1 MAMIQNYF
9 TPEAAEFIRKAVTE
23 AGGNEVFCVGK
34 INENSLV
41 CDVRVLARGNRQS
54 VPAIL
59 DAAKTGNVVVHNHPS
74 GNLEPSP
81 QDVAVASA
89 FGNKGVGFYIVDSEV
104 ESVYVV
110 VEPFTP
116 GETVLIDNESAR
128 EYLLPAGPVA
138 RVLGEKYEHREEQLE
153 VLSNVIEAFN
163 DENLSMIEAGT
174 GTGKTLSYLIPSIL
188 WAIGNSER
196 ILISTN
202 TINLQ
207 EQLINKDL
215 PLLREIFPKN
225 FYYALVKGMRNYFCL
240 LRGEAV
246 EHDLFD
252 FIDDAQRGS
261 MKDVL
266 EWSKTTTDGSLS
278 DLAFTPRDDVWD
290 RVAAE
295 SESCPAAKC
304 PHYSRCFFFK
314 SRRDLSRASVLVAN
328 HHMLFSDIVVKG
340 TAGPDSDFG
349 IIPRYSKV
357 VFDEAHN
364 ISEAATSHF
373 SLKLS
378 RHGLMKTLSKLRSRK
393 SKGSHKGL
401 ISYIS
406 HLAGKEKDAV
416 LEEVFERSA
425 DGLASACDRVD
436 SVGEDIFGLL
446 YAFGVEVTGESAM
459 SLRLTDQLAGHEKWP
474 SVEHGFAAL
483 EKSLF
488 SLEKEIAHLLGVVER
503 SAHADSH
510 IKLTAELGGIAKRSL
525 AFREVIGRFFGE
537 GDESYIRW
545 FEGNRRRTAVFCSIN
560 LSPLD
565 VSGELE
571 EKLYSKTK
579 SVVMT
584 SASLTVDNNFDFQRK
599 NIGLSDNE
607 RFRGLIVDSP
617 FDFRAQSLL
626 MVPADI
632 PDPRQKEY
640 EDAIARILSD
650 SICVTNG
657 NALVLFTSYFSLNR
671 VYEKTGEILETA
683 GATPITLFKQ
693 GEMPRG
699 LLLEKFKT
707 LGNSVLFAT
716 DSFWEG
722 VDIPGDSLKMVVI
735 CRLPFKVPTDPVT
748 EAKIEYMEKQGMDS
762 FREYILPHAVLKFKQ
777 GFGRLIRT
785 KTDRG
790 VVMVLDRRIVS
801 KHYGKFFIN
810 SVAGSDFFS
819 GRTEQVLGRMH
830 EFFSRELEH

>member
-1 MAMIQNYF
+1 MVEDYF
-9 TPEAAEFIRKAVTE
+9 TSEAVEFIRKTVTE
-23 AGGNEVFCVGK
+23 ANGNEVFCAGK

-41 CDVRVLARGNRQS
+41 CDVRVFARGNRQS

-59 DAAKTGNVVVHNHPS
+59 DAAKTGDVVVHNHPS

-81 QDVAVASA
+81 QDVAVAST
-89 FGNKGVGFYIVDSEV
+89 FGSKGVGFYIVDSEV
-104 ESVYVV
+104 KKVYVV
-110 VEPFTP
+110 VEPFIP
-116 GETVLIDNESAR
+116 GEAVLINNESAR

-138 RVLGEKYEHREEQLE
+138 RVLGEKYEHRDEQLE
-153 VLSNVIEAFN
+153 VLSNVTEAFN
-163 DENLSMIEAGT
+163 DEYLSMIEAGT

-188 WAIGNSER
+188 WSISNSER
-196 ILISTN
+196 VLVSTN

-215 PLLREIFPKN
+215 PLLRDVFPEK
-225 FYYALVKGMRNYFCL
+225 FDYALVKGMRNYFCL

-266 EWSKTTTDGSLS
+266 EWAKSTTDGSLS
-278 DLAFTPRDDVWD
+278 DLAFMPRDDVWD

-295 SESCPAAKC
+295 SESCPGTKC

-314 SRRDLSRASVLVAN
+314 SRRELSRASVLVAN
-328 HHMLFSDIVVKG
+328 HHMLFSDIAIKG

-349 IIPRYSKV
+349 IIPRYSRI

-364 ISEAATSHF
+364 IVEAATSHF
-373 SLKLS
+373 SLKMS
-378 RHGLMKTLSKLRSRK
+378 RHGLMRTLSKLRSRK
-393 SKGSHKGL
+393 DADGEKGL

-406 HLAGKEKDAV
+406 HLAGKEKDASLGEIFKRSAGGIARAHERV
-416 LEEVFERSA
+416 EAVSEEVFS
-425 DGLASACDRVD
+425 S
-436 SVGEDIFGLL
+436 L
-446 YAFGVEVTGESAM
+446 YTFGVEVSGTSAM
-459 SLRLTDQLAGHEKWP
+459 SLRVTEEIARNEKWAA
-474 SVEHGFAAL
+474 VEQRFGAL

-488 SLEKEIAHLLGVVER
+488 SLENEIAHLLGVVEG
-503 SAHADSH
+503 SASADSH
-510 IKLTAELGGIAKRSL
+510 IKLTAELGGIARRSL

-545 FEGNRRRTAVFCSIN
+545 FEGNRRRAAVFCSIN

-584 SASLTVDNNFDFQRK
+584 SASLAVDKNFDFQRK

-617 FDFRAQSLL
+617 FDFQTQSLML
-626 MVPADI
+626 VPSDI
-632 PDPRQKEY
+632 TEPGKESY
-640 EDAIARILSD
+640 EDSIVRILSD
-650 SICVTNG
+650 SISITNG
-657 NALVLFTSYFSLNR
+657 NALVLFTSYSSLNR
-671 VYEKTGEILETA
+671 VYEKTGKLLES
-683 GATPITLFKQ
+683 GGGVPVSLFKQ

-722 VDIPGDSLKMVVI
+722 VDIPGDSLRMVVI

-748 EAKIEYMEKQGMDS
+748 EAKIEYMEKQDMDS
-762 FREYILPHAVLKFKQ
+762 FREYMLPHAVLRFKQ

-785 KTDRG
+785 KSDRG

-801 KHYGKFFIN
+801 KYYGKFFIN
-810 SVAGSDFFS
+810 SVAGSDFFC
-819 GRTEQVLGRMH
+819 GKTEQVLGRMR
-830 EFFSRELEH
+830 EFFSREQKH

>member
-1 MAMIQNYF
+1 MIESYF
-9 TPEAAEFIRKAVTE
+9 TPEAVEFIRGAITE
-23 AGGNEVFCVGK
+23 AYGNEVFFVGK
-34 INENSLV
+34 VNESSLV
-41 CDVRVLARGNRQS
+41 CDVKVLARGNRQA

-104 ESVYVV
+104 EKVYVV
-110 VEPFTP
+110 VEPFVP
-116 GETVLIDNESAR
+116 GEAVRVDNESAR

-153 VLSNVIEAFN
+153 VLSNVIDAFN
-163 DENLSMIEAGT
+163 DEHLSMIEAGT

-188 WAIGNSER
+188 WSISNSER
-196 ILISTN
+196 VLVSTN

-215 PLLREIFPKN
+215 PLLRDLFPRK
-225 FYYALVKGMRNYFCL
+225 FDYALVKGMRNYFCL

-246 EHDLFD
+246 GQDLFD
-252 FIDDAQRGS
+252 FIDDGERGS

-266 EWSKTTTDGSLS
+266 EWAKTTADGSLS
-278 DLAFTPRDDVWD
+278 DLAFTPPDDVWD
-290 RVAAE
+290 RVSAE
-295 SESCPAAKC
+295 SESCPATKC
-304 PHYSRCFFFK
+304 PHYSSCFFFK
-314 SRRDLSRASVLVAN
+314 SRRELSRASVLVAN
-328 HHMLFSDIVVKG
+328 HHMLFSDIAIKG
-340 TAGPDSDFG
+340 AAGPDSDFG
-349 IIPRYSKV
+349 IIPRYAKV

-364 ISEAATSHF
+364 IAEVATSHF

-378 RHGLMKTLSKLRSRK
+378 KHGITKMLSKLRSRK
-393 SKGSHKGL
+393 NRDKGL

-406 HLAGKEKDAV
+406 HLAQKEKDSA
-416 LEEVFERSA
+416 LREVFERSGG
-425 DGLASACDRVD
+425 GLARAVEHIEVVSEEV
-436 SVGEDIFGLL
+436 FNLL
-446 YAFGVEVTGESAM
+446 YGFGAELSGETAI
-459 SLRLTDQLAGHEKWP
+459 SLRLTEEVARQEKWP
-474 SVEHGFAAL
+474 AVEERFGAL
-483 EKSLF
+483 EKTLF
-488 SLEKEIAHLLGVVER
+488 SLENEIAHLLGIVE
-503 SAHADSH
+503 SSPHAESH

-537 GDESYIRW
+537 QDESYIKW
-545 FEGNRRRTAVFCSIN
+545 FEGNRRRAAIFCSIN

-565 VSGELE
+565 VSKELS

-579 SVVMT
+579 TVVMT
-584 SASLTVDNNFDFQRK
+584 SASLAVDKNFDFQRK

-617 FDFRAQSLL
+617 FDFRTQSLL
-626 MVPADI
+626 LVPSDM
-632 PDPRQKEY
+632 PEPGREDY
-640 EDAIARILSD
+640 EDSLAQTLSD
-650 SICVTNG
+650 SISVTNG
-657 NALVLFTSYFSLNR
+657 NALVLFTSYSSLNR
-671 VYEKTGEILETA
+671 VYEKTGKILESV
-683 GATPITLFKQ
+683 GSVPVSLFKQ

-748 EAKIEYMEKQGMDS
+748 EAKIEYMEKQEIDS
-762 FREYILPHAVLKFKQ
+762 FREYILPHAVLRFKQ

-801 KHYGKFFIN
+801 KYYGKFFIN
-810 SVAGSDFFS
+810 SVAGSEFFC
-819 GRTEQVLGRMH
+819 GKTEQILVRMRD
-830 EFFSRELEH
+830 FFSREREH

>member
-1 MAMIQNYF
+1 MVEDYF
-9 TPEAAEFIRKAVTE
+9 TPEAVKFIREAVTK
-23 AGGNEVFCVGK
+23 ANGNEVFCVGK

-41 CDVRVLARGNRQS
+41 YDIRVFARGNRQS

-59 DAAKTGNVVVHNHPS
+59 DVAKMGNVVVHNHPS

-81 QDVAVASA
+81 QDVAVAST
-89 FGNKGVGFYIVDSEV
+89 FGSKGVGFYIVDSEV
-104 ESVYVV
+104 KKVYVV
-110 VEPFTP
+110 VEPFIP
-116 GETVLIDNESAR
+116 GETVLINNESAR

-138 RVLGEKYEHREEQLE
+138 RVLGERYEHRDEQLE
-153 VLSNVIEAFN
+153 VLSNVTEAFN
-163 DENLSMIEAGT
+163 DEYLSMIEAGT

-188 WAIGNSER
+188 WSISNSER
-196 ILISTN
+196 VLVSTN

-215 PLLREIFPKN
+215 PLLRDVFPEK
-225 FYYALVKGMRNYFCL
+225 FDYALVKGMKNYFCL

-266 EWSKTTTDGSLS
+266 EWAKTTADGSLS

-295 SESCPAAKC
+295 SESCPATKC
-304 PHYSRCFFFK
+304 PHYSRCFFFR
-314 SRRDLSRASVLVAN
+314 SRRELSRASVLVAN
-328 HHMLFSDIVVKG
+328 HHMLFSDIAIKG

-349 IIPRYSKV
+349 IIPRYSRII
-357 VFDEAHN
+357 FDEAHN
-364 ISEAATSHF
+364 IAEAATSHF

-393 SKGSHKGL
+393 GADGEKGL

-406 HLAGKEKDAV
+406 HLAGSEKDTS
-416 LEEVFERSA
+416 LGKIFERSA
-425 DGLASACDRVD
+425 GGLTRAHERVETV
-436 SVGEDIFGLL
+436 SEEVFNSL
-446 YAFGVEVTGESAM
+446 YAFGVEVSGESAM
-459 SLRLTDQLAGHEKWP
+459 SLRITEEIVRNEKW
-474 SVEHGFAAL
+474 VAVKQRFGAL

-488 SLEKEIAHLLGVVER
+488 SLENEIAHLLGVVEG
-503 SAHADSH
+503 SASADSH
-510 IKLTAELGGIAKRSL
+510 IKLTAELGGISKRSL

-545 FEGNRRRTAVFCSIN
+545 FEGNRRRAAIFCSIN

-565 VSGELE
+565 VSEELE

-584 SASLTVDNNFDFQRK
+584 SASLAVDKNFDFQRK

-617 FDFRAQSLL
+617 FDFQKQSLL
-626 MVPADI
+626 LVPSDI
-632 PDPRQKEY
+632 TEPGKEGY
-640 EDAIARILSD
+640 EDSIVQILSD
-650 SICVTNG
+650 SISITNG
-657 NALVLFTSYFSLNR
+657 NALVLFTSYSSLNR
-671 VYEKTGEILETA
+671 VYEKTGKILESAGTA
-683 GATPITLFKQ
+683 PVSLFKQ

-722 VDIPGDSLKMVVI
+722 VDIPGDSLRMVVI

-748 EAKIEYMEKQGMDS
+748 EAKIEYMKKNDMDS
-762 FREYILPHAVLKFKQ
+762 FREYMLPHAVLRFKQ

-801 KHYGKFFIN
+801 KYYGKFFIN
-810 SVAGSDFFS
+810 SVAGSGFFC
-819 GRTEQVLGRMH
+819 GKTEQVLGRMR
-830 EFFSRELEH
+830 EFFSREQEH

>member
-1 MAMIQNYF
+1 MIENYF
-9 TPEAAEFIRKAVTE
+9 TTEAAEFIREAVTE
-23 AGGNEVFCVGK
+23 AHGNEVFFVGK
-34 INENSLV
+34 VNENSLV
-41 CDVRVLARGNRQS
+41 CDVKVLARGNRQS

-59 DAAKTGNVVVHNHPS
+59 DAAKTGNIVVHNHPS

-89 FGNKGVGFYIVDSEV
+89 FGNKGVGFYIVDSKV
-104 ESVYVV
+104 EKVYVV
-110 VEPFTP
+110 VEPFIP
-116 GETVLIDNESAR
+116 GETTLIDNESAR

-138 RVLGEKYEHREEQLE
+138 RVLGEKYEHRDEQIQ
-153 VLSNVIEAFN
+153 VLSNVIDAFN
-163 DENLSMIEAGT
+163 DEHLSMIEAGT

-188 WAIGNSER
+188 WAINNSER
-196 ILISTN
+196 VVVSTN

-215 PLLREIFPKN
+215 PLLRDVFPKK
-225 FYYALVKGMRNYFCL
+225 FDYALVKGMRNYFCL

-252 FIDDAQRGS
+252 FIDDAERGS
-261 MKDVL
+261 VKDVL
-266 EWSKTTTDGSLS
+266 EWAKTTADGSLS

-295 SESCPAAKC
+295 SESCPATKC

-328 HHMLFSDIVVKG
+328 HHMLFSDIAVKG
-340 TAGPDSDFG
+340 TSGPDSDFG
-349 IIPRYSKV
+349 IIPRYSRV

-378 RHGLMKTLSKLRSRK
+378 RHGLIKTLSKLVSRK
-393 SKGSHKGL
+393 SKGGNKGL

-406 HLAGKEKDAV
+406 HLAQEGKDAV
-416 LEEVFERSA
+416 LGEVFERSSR
-425 DGLASACDRVD
+425 GLARACERVNAV
-436 SVGEDIFGLL
+436 SEDVFGLL
-446 YAFGVEVTGESAM
+446 YAFGAEVSGESAM
-459 SLRLTDQLAGHEKWP
+459 SLRVTEVLGRNEKWP
-474 SVEHGFAAL
+474 AVEQGFAAL

-488 SLEKEIAHLLGVVER
+488 SLEKEIAHLLGVIEG
-503 SAHADSH
+503 SANPDSH
-510 IKLTAELGGIAKRSL
+510 IKLTAELGGIARRSL

-545 FEGNRRRTAVFCSIN
+545 FEGNKRRAAIFCSIN

-565 VSGELE
+565 VSVELE

-584 SASLTVDNNFDFQRK
+584 SASLAVDKNFDFQRK
-599 NIGLSDNE
+599 NTGLSDNE

-617 FDFRAQSLL
+617 FDFPSQSMLL
-626 MVPADI
+626 VPADI
-632 PDPRQKEY
+632 PDPRQKDY
-640 EDAIARILSD
+640 EDSVARILSD
-650 SICVTNG
+650 SISVTSG

-671 VYEKTGEILETA
+671 VYEKTGEILENSA
-683 GATPITLFKQ
+683 KAPVTLFKQ

-722 VDIPGDSLKMVVI
+722 VDIPGDSLRMVVI

-748 EAKIEYMEKQGMDS
+748 EAKIEYMEKHGMDS
-762 FREYILPHAVLKFKQ
+762 FREYILPHAVLRFKQ

-801 KHYGKFFIN
+801 KYYGKFFIN
-810 SVAGSDFFS
+810 SVAGSNFFS
-819 GRTEQVLGRMH
+819 GKTDQVLGRMS
-830 EFFSRELEH
+830 EFFSREQKH

>member
-1 MAMIQNYF
+1 MIEEYF
-9 TPEAAEFIRKAVTE
+9 TPESAEFIRSAVAE
-23 AGGNEVFCVGK
+23 ASGNEVFCVGRT
-34 INENSLV
+34 NEDSIV
-41 CDVRVLARGNRQS
+41 CDVKVLARGNRQS

-59 DAAKTGNVVVHNHPS
+59 GAAKTGDIVVHNHPS

-81 QDVAVASA
+81 QDLSIASA
-89 FGNKGVGFYIVDSEV
+89 FGNKGVGFYIVDNEV
-104 ESVYVV
+104 EKVYVV
-110 VEPFTP
+110 VEPFVP
-116 GETVLIDNESAR
+116 GETVLINSESAR

-138 RVLGEKYEHREEQLE
+138 RVLGERYEHRDEQLE
-153 VLSNVIEAFN
+153 VLSNVIDAFN
-163 DENLSMIEAGT
+163 DEHLSMIEAGT

-188 WAIGNSER
+188 WSVSNSER
-196 ILISTN
+196 VLVSTN

-215 PLLREIFPKN
+215 PLLRDVFPEK
-225 FYYALVKGMRNYFCL
+225 FDYALVKGMRNYFCL

-252 FIDDAQRGS
+252 FTDDTERGS

-266 EWSKTTTDGSLS
+266 EWAKTTADGSLS

-295 SESCPAAKC
+295 SESCPATKC
-304 PHYSRCFFFK
+304 PHYSRCFFFR
-314 SRRDLSRASVLVAN
+314 SRRELSRASVLVAN
-328 HHMLFSDIVVKG
+328 HHMLFSDIAVKG
-340 TAGPDSDFG
+340 TAGPNSDFG
-349 IIPRYSKV
+349 IIPRYSRV

-364 ISEAATSHF
+364 IAEAATSHF

-378 RHGLMKTLSKLRSRK
+378 RHGIRRTLSRLRSRR
-393 SKGSHKGL
+393 GTDGDKGL

-406 HLAGKEKDAV
+406 HLAGEERDASLGEIFNRSAGGLARACERV
-416 LEEVFERSA
+416 ETVSEEVF
-425 DGLASACDRVD
+425 D
-436 SVGEDIFGLL
+436 SL
-446 YAFGVEVTGESAM
+446 YAFGVEVSGQTAM
-459 SLRLTDQLAGHEKWP
+459 SLRVTEKLARDEKWAAL
-474 SVEHGFAAL
+474 EQRFGAL

-488 SLEKEIAHLLGVVER
+488 SLENEIAHLLGVVEG
-503 SAHADSH
+503 SAGADSH
-510 IKLTAELGGIAKRSL
+510 IKLTAELGGISRKSL

-537 GDESYIRW
+537 GDEGYIRW
-545 FEGNRRRTAVFCSIN
+545 FEGTRRRAAVFCSIN

-584 SASLTVDNNFDFQRK
+584 SASLAVDKNFDFQRK
-599 NIGLSDNE
+599 NTGLSDNE

-626 MVPADI
+626 LVPADI
-632 PDPRQKEY
+632 PEPGREGY
-640 EDAIARILSD
+640 EDSIARILSD
-650 SICVTNG
+650 SISVTKG
-657 NALVLFTSYFSLNR
+657 NALVLFTSYSSLNR
-671 VYEKTGEILETA
+671 VYEKTGKILESA
-683 GATPITLFKQ
+683 GSVPVSLFRQ

-748 EAKIEYMEKQGMDS
+748 EARIEYMKNREIDS
-762 FREYILPHAVLKFKQ
+762 FHEYILPHAVLRFKQ

-785 KTDRG
+785 RTDRG

-801 KHYGKFFIN
+801 KYYGKFFIN
-810 SVAGSDFFS
+810 SVAQSEFFCAK
-819 GRTEQVLGRMH
+819 TEQVIGRLRD
-830 EFFSRELEH
+830 FFSREREH

>member
-1 MAMIQNYF
+1 MIESYF
-9 TPEAAEFIRKAVTE
+9 TPEAAEFIRESITE
-23 AGGNEVFCVGK
+23 AHGNEVFFVGR
-34 INENSLV
+34 INESSLV
-41 CDVRVLARGNRQS
+41 CDVKVLARGNRQA

-104 ESVYVV
+104 ERVYVV
-110 VEPFTP
+110 VEPFIP
-116 GETVLIDNESAR
+116 GETVRVDNESAR

-138 RVLGEKYEHREEQLE
+138 RVLGEKYEHRDEQLE

-163 DENLSMIEAGT
+163 DEYLSMIEAGT

-188 WAIGNSER
+188 WSISNSER
-196 ILISTN
+196 VLVSTN

-215 PLLREIFPKN
+215 PLLRDLFPRK
-225 FYYALVKGMRNYFCL
+225 FDYALVKGMRNYFCL

-246 EHDLFD
+246 GQDLFD
-252 FIDDAQRGS
+252 FIDEGERGS

-266 EWSKTTTDGSLS
+266 EWAKTTVDGSLS
-278 DLAFTPRDDVWD
+278 DLAFTPPDDVWD
-290 RVAAE
+290 RVSAE
-295 SESCPAAKC
+295 SESCPATKC
-304 PHYSRCFFFK
+304 PHYSSCFFFK
-314 SRRDLSRASVLVAN
+314 SRRELSRASVLVAN
-328 HHMLFSDIVVKG
+328 HHMLFSDIAIKG

-349 IIPRYSKV
+349 IIPSYAKV

-364 ISEAATSHF
+364 IAEAATSHF

-378 RHGLMKTLSKLRSRK
+378 KHGIMKTLSKLRSRK
-393 SKGSHKGL
+393 NKDKGL

-406 HLAGKEKDAV
+406 HLAQKEKDSA
-416 LEEVFERSA
+416 LREVFERS
-425 DGLASACDRVD
+425 GGRLARAVERIEVVSEEVFNSLYGFGAEL
-436 SVGEDIFGLL
+436 SGEATI
-446 YAFGVEVTGESAM
+446 
-459 SLRLTDQLAGHEKWP
+459 SLRLTEEVVRHEKWP
-474 SVEHGFAAL
+474 GVEERFGAL

-488 SLEKEIAHLLGVVER
+488 SLENEIAHLLGVVEA
-503 SAHADSH
+503 SPNADSH
-510 IKLTAELGGIAKRSL
+510 IKLTAELGGVAKRSL
-525 AFREVIGRFFGE
+525 AFRETIGRFFGE
-537 GDESYIRW
+537 QDESHIRW
-545 FEGNRRRTAVFCSIN
+545 FEGNRRRAAIFCSIN

-565 VSGELE
+565 VSKELS

-579 SVVMT
+579 TVVMT
-584 SASLTVDNNFDFQRK
+584 SASLAVDKNFDFQRK

-607 RFRGLIVDSP
+607 RFKGLIVDSP
-617 FDFRAQSLL
+617 FDFRTQSLL
-626 MVPADI
+626 LVPSDM
-632 PDPRQKEY
+632 PEPGREDY
-640 EDAIARILSD
+640 EDSLARILSD
-650 SICVTNG
+650 SISVTNG
-657 NALVLFTSYFSLNR
+657 NALVLFTSYSSLNR
-671 VYEKTGEILETA
+671 VYEKTGKILESI
-683 GATPITLFKQ
+683 GAVPVSLFKQ

-748 EAKIEYMEKQGMDS
+748 EAKIEYMERQDIDS
-762 FREYILPHAVLKFKQ
+762 FREYILPHAVLRFKQ

-801 KHYGKFFIN
+801 KYYGKFFIN
-810 SVAGSDFFS
+810 SVAGSDFFCAK
-819 GRTEQVLGRMH
+819 TEEILGRMRD
-830 EFFSRELEH
+830 FFSEEREH

>member
-1 MAMIQNYF
+1 MIESYF
-9 TPEAAEFIRKAVTE
+9 TPEAAEFIREAITE
-23 AGGNEVFCVGK
+23 AHGNEVFFVGK
-34 INENSLV
+34 VNENSLV
-41 CDVRVLARGNRQS
+41 CDVKVLARGNRQA

-104 ESVYVV
+104 EKVYVV
-110 VEPFTP
+110 VEPFVP
-116 GETVLIDNESAR
+116 GEAVRVDNESAR

-138 RVLGEKYEHREEQLE
+138 RVLGENYEHRDEQLE
-153 VLSNVIEAFN
+153 VLSNVIDAFN
-163 DENLSMIEAGT
+163 DEHLSMIEAGT

-188 WAIGNSER
+188 WSINNSER
-196 ILISTN
+196 VLVSTN

-215 PLLREIFPKN
+215 PLLRDLFPRK
-225 FYYALVKGMRNYFCL
+225 FDYALVKGMRNYFCL

-246 EHDLFD
+246 GQDLFD
-252 FIDDAQRGS
+252 FIDDGERGS

-266 EWSKTTTDGSLS
+266 EWAKTTADGSLS
-278 DLAFTPRDDVWD
+278 DLAFTPPDDVWD
-290 RVAAE
+290 RVSAE
-295 SESCPAAKC
+295 SESCPATKC
-304 PHYSRCFFFK
+304 PHYSNCFFFK
-314 SRRDLSRASVLVAN
+314 SRRELSRASVLVAN
-328 HHMLFSDIVVKG
+328 HHMLFSDIAIKG
-340 TAGPDSDFG
+340 ASGPDSDFG
-349 IIPRYSKV
+349 IIPRYAKV

-364 ISEAATSHF
+364 IAEAATSHF

-378 RHGLMKTLSKLRSRK
+378 KHGIAKMLSKLRSRK
-393 SKGSHKGL
+393 NRDKGL
-401 ISYIS
+401 VSYIS
-406 HLAGKEKDAV
+406 HLAQKEKDSA
-416 LEEVFERSA
+416 LREVFERSGG
-425 DGLASACDRVD
+425 GLARAVERVEIV
-436 SVGEDIFGLL
+436 SEEVFNSLYGFGAELSGE
-446 YAFGVEVTGESAM
+446 TAM
-459 SLRLTDQLAGHEKWP
+459 SLRLTEQVVRHEKWP
-474 SVEHGFAAL
+474 AVEERFGAL

-488 SLEKEIAHLLGVVER
+488 SLENEIAHLLGVIEGSPHV
-503 SAHADSH
+503 DSH

-525 AFREVIGRFFGE
+525 AFREAIGRFFGE
-537 GDESYIRW
+537 QDESYIKW
-545 FEGNRRRTAVFCSIN
+545 FEGNRRRTAIFCSIN

-565 VSGELE
+565 VSKELS

-579 SVVMT
+579 TVVMT
-584 SASLTVDNNFDFQRK
+584 SASLAVDKNFDFQRK

-617 FDFRAQSLL
+617 FDFRTQSLL
-626 MVPADI
+626 LVPSDM
-632 PDPRQKEY
+632 PEPGREDY
-640 EDAIARILSD
+640 EDSLAQILSE
-650 SICVTNG
+650 SISVTNG
-657 NALVLFTSYFSLNR
+657 NALVLFTSYSSLNK
-671 VYEKTGEILETA
+671 VYEKTGKILEGIGTV
-683 GATPITLFKQ
+683 PVSLFKQ

-722 VDIPGDSLKMVVI
+722 VDIPGDSLRMVVI

-748 EAKIEYMEKQGMDS
+748 EAKIEYMEREDIDS
-762 FREYILPHAVLKFKQ
+762 FREYILPHAVLRFKQ

-801 KHYGKFFIN
+801 KYYGKFFIN
-810 SVAGSDFFS
+810 SVAGSDFFC
-819 GRTEQVLGRMH
+819 GKTEQILGRMRD
-830 EFFSRELEH
+830 FFSEGREH